1 MIEDKGRNS
10 FVKKLSTSMTKPRL
24 DRAKGLKRGDVV
36 LTPVHGDSSP
46 NTGDRLS
53 SSPAATSVHDKG
65 RRPTKEDWKKQTSFR
80 VRGKD
85 SVKEMEELY
94 KFLGLQ
100 SNDGFGIPADE
111 WQAHKSLN
119 SRPVSPM
126 NSQPV
131 SPICAYAPGSS
142 AYSSSEGDDFRFD
155 LQPTSLDLSSNFG
168 SPVLS
173 PGMSPGRLVNDGG
186 KEHDKQMSPGKL
198 FNNAGKEHDKRLSSP
213 PQLSPL
219 PQDIPQKVVH
229 LPQKTTEL
237 FSPSSGSSFRQLK
250 EAFHATLHCQAR
262 SSRSGSEE
270 SLSSAAWIPEGVLGH
285 RHSEPAMKW
294 ELLSPDSG
302 GVKFFDGA
310 SESGKDAKAEVK
322 AQVPA
327 EDGGGGRAVKD
338 SLPRAVTLP
347 PLLIE
352 SSHTGVGDVSVQE
365 SAKSPCQRS
374 ILWHG
379 RSPPRVEHM
388 NRKPVST
395 LSNALRNA
403 HQPLMETFQVA
414 SPVDDTAEVVS
425 GEISKVDSEVANVVP
440 KALQVPRKKVSLPSK
455 WRKGELLGSGSFGTV
470 YEGVGNNG
478 CFFAVKEVSLLDEG
492 KQAKQSILQLQQEI
506 ALLSELEHENIVQYL
521 GTESTGDKLYIFLEL
536 VSKGSLASVYKKYP
550 MVEEQVCAYTQQIL
564 HGLKYLHDRN
574 IIHRDIKCANLL
586 VDVSGVVKL
595 ADFGMAKE
603 IDKLDKLK
611 SCKGS
616 AYWMAPEVID
626 ATKTYGIAADIWSLG
641 CTVLE
646 MVTGKPPLSDLEWQA
661 VLWRVGH
668 GEAPPI
674 PENMSADLKDFIK
687 QCLEVDVNKR
697 PTVDMLLT
705 HPLVCSE
712 PTLGSFRL
720 VATTELSTIAEEK
733 SFHSSNTGTTDATD
747 REAKNHTQGGVSR
760 VVRGRLG
767 HSLRTIRSELSMSS
781 NSFGIPS

>member
-1 MIEDKGRNS
+1 
-10 FVKKLSTSMTKPRL
+10 MTKPRL

-53 SSPAATSVHDKG
+53 SSPAATFVHDKG
-65 RRPTKEDWKKQTSFR
+65 RRPTKEDWKKQTSFG

-85 SVKEMEELY
+85 SAKEMEELC
-94 KFLGLQ
+94 KFLGVQL
-100 SNDGFGIPADE
+100 NDGLGIPADLWE
-111 WQAHKSLN
+111 AHKPLN
-119 SRPVSPM
+119 SRPASPM
-126 NSQPV
+126 S
-131 SPICAYAPGSS
+131 
-142 AYSSSEGDDFRFD
+142 
-155 LQPTSLDLSSNFG
+155 
-168 SPVLS
+168 
-173 PGMSPGRLVNDGG
+173 
-186 KEHDKQMSPGKL
+186 K
-198 FNNAGKEHDKRLSSP
+198 
-213 PQLSPL
+213 
-219 PQDIPQKVVH
+219 
-229 LPQKTTEL
+229 
-237 FSPSSGSSFRQLK
+237 
-250 EAFHATLHCQAR
+250 
-262 SSRSGSEE
+262 
-270 SLSSAAWIPEGVLGH
+270 
-285 RHSEPAMKW
+285 PAMKW
-294 ELLSPDSG
+294 EFLSPDSG
-302 GVKFFDGA
+302 G

-352 SSHTGVGDVSVQE
+352 SSHTGVEDVSVQE
-365 SAKSPCQRS
+365 SAKSPSQRS

-379 RSPPRVEHM
+379 RSPPC
-388 NRKPVST
+388 
-395 LSNALRNA
+395 
-403 HQPLMETFQVA
+403 
-414 SPVDDTAEVVS
+414 
-425 GEISKVDSEVANVVP
+425 
-440 KALQVPRKKVSLPSK
+440 

-478 CFFAVKEVSLLDEG
+478 SFFAVKEVSLLDEG

-674 PENMSADLKDFIK
+674 PENMSPDLKDFIK

-705 HPLVCSE
+705 HPLVWRWES
-712 PTLGSFRL
+712 
-720 VATTELSTIAEEK
+720 
-733 SFHSSNTGTTDATD
+733 
-747 REAKNHTQGGVSR
+747 
-760 VVRGRLG
+760 
-767 HSLRTIRSELSMSS
+767 
-781 NSFGIPS
+781 SFGSKGSPLGQLSL